1 MTKKAI
7 FLMLIISMTGLQVC
21 AESLFSLN
29 ATQTGFIEPRP
40 LYASVRARNV
50 GDLVTI
56 VINEVPTLTDTG
68 VYETEKTSSLLENLS
83 GALNTIFKTSRFKGS
98 LNNTSGSIS
107 VSGSTNTQRSL
118 GIQDRVAVQVI
129 QLLPNGNL
137 LVQGKKTLVNANERV
152 DLLVSGIVDPR
163 WIDQAGEIN
172 STQVANLQFAMS
184 GAGTVSRGQNE
195 GVLYRFM
202 RYIF

>member
-1 MTKKAI
+1 MIKKLAI
-7 FLMLIISMTGLQVC
+7 ALCFVCIAGISAN

-29 ATQTGFIEPRP
+29 ATQSSFIEPRP
-40 LYASVRARNV
+40 LYSSVRARNV

-56 VINEVPTLTDTG
+56 VIAEVPTLTDSG
-68 VYETEKTSSLLENLS
+68 VYETEKTSSILENLT
-83 GALNTIFKTSRFKGS
+83 GALNTIFKTNLKGA
-98 LNNTSGSIS
+98 LNGTNGTIS

-118 GIQDRVAVQVI
+118 GIQDKVAVQVI

-163 WIDQAGEIN
+163 WIDQQGEISSN
-172 STQVANLQFAMS
+172 QVANLQFAMS

-195 GVLYRFM
+195 GILYRFM

>member
-1 MTKKAI
+1 MIKKLALTI
-7 FLMLIISMTGLQVC
+7 CLMAFLLPQAG

-29 ATQTGFIEPRP
+29 ATQTSFIEPRP
-40 LYASVRARNV
+40 LYSSVRARNV

-56 VINEVPTLTDTG
+56 VIDEVPTLTDSG
-68 VYETEKTSSLLENLS
+68 VYETEKTSSILENLT
-83 GALNTIFKTSRFKGS
+83 GALNTIFKTNLKGA
-98 LNNTSGSIS
+98 LNNTNGTIS
-107 VSGSTNTQRSL
+107 VSGSTSTQRRL
-118 GIQDRVAVQVI
+118 GIQDKVAVQVI

-152 DLLVSGIVDPR
+152 DLLVSGVVDPR
-163 WIDQAGEIN
+163 WIDQQGEIS

>member
-1 MTKKAI
+1 MAFIAGQT
-7 FLMLIISMTGLQVC
+7 S

-29 ATQTGFIEPRP
+29 ATQTSFIEPRP
-40 LYASVRARNV
+40 LYSSVRARNV

-56 VINEVPTLTDTG
+56 VIDEIPTLTDSG
-68 VYETEKTSSLLENLS
+68 VYETEKTSSILENLT
-83 GALNTIFKTSRFKGS
+83 GALNTIFSTNLKGA
-98 LNNTSGSIS
+98 LNGTNGTIS
-107 VSGSTNTQRSL
+107 VSGSTSTQRRL
-118 GIQDRVAVQVI
+118 GIQDKVAVQVI

-152 DLLVSGIVDPR
+152 DLLVSGVVDPR
-163 WIDQAGEIN
+163 WIDQSGEISSN
-172 STQVANLQFAMS
+172 QVANLQFAMS

>member
-1 MTKKAI
+1 MIKKLALTICLMT
-7 FLMLIISMTGLQVC
+7 FLLPQAG

-29 ATQTGFIEPRP
+29 ATQTSFIEPRP
-40 LYASVRARNV
+40 LYSSVRARNV

-56 VINEVPTLTDTG
+56 VIDEVPTLTDSG
-68 VYETEKTSSLLENLS
+68 VYETEKTSSILENLT
-83 GALNTIFKTSRFKGS
+83 GALNTIFKTNLKGA
-98 LNNTSGSIS
+98 LNNTNGTIS
-107 VSGSTNTQRSL
+107 VSGSTSTQRRL

-137 LVQGKKTLVNANERV
+137 LVQ
-152 DLLVSGIVDPR
+152 
-163 WIDQAGEIN
+163 
-172 STQVANLQFAMS
+172 TQVANLQFAMS

-195 GVLYRFM
+195 GILYRFM

>member
-1 MTKKAI
+1 MIKKLALAICFMT
-7 FLMLIISMTGLQVC
+7 FLLPQAG

-29 ATQTGFIEPRP
+29 ATQTSFIEPRP
-40 LYASVRARNV
+40 LYSSVRARNV

-56 VINEVPTLTDTG
+56 VIDEVPTLTDSG
-68 VYETEKTSSLLENLS
+68 VYETEKTSSILENLS
-83 GALNTIFKTSRFKGS
+83 NAINTIFKTNLKGA
-98 LNNTSGSIS
+98 LNNTSGTIS
-107 VSGSTNTQRSL
+107 VSGSTNTQRRL

-152 DLLVSGIVDPR
+152 DLLVSGVVDPR
-163 WIDQAGEIN
+163 WIDQQGEISSN
-172 STQVANLQFAMS
+172 QVANLQFAMS

-195 GVLYRFM
+195 GILYRFM

>member
-1 MTKKAI
+1 MIKKLALTICLMT
-7 FLMLIISMTGLQVC
+7 FLLPQAN

-29 ATQTGFIEPRP
+29 ATQTSFIEPRP
-40 LYASVRARNV
+40 LYSSVRARNV

-56 VINEVPTLTDTG
+56 VIDEVPTLTDSG
-68 VYETEKTSSLLENLS
+68 VYETEKTSSILENLT
-83 GALNTIFKTSRFKGS
+83 GALNTIFKTNLKGA
-98 LNNTSGSIS
+98 LNNTNGTIS
-107 VSGSTNTQRSL
+107 VSGSTSTQRRL
-118 GIQDRVAVQVI
+118 GIQDKVAVQVI

-152 DLLVSGIVDPR
+152 DLLVSGVVDPR
-163 WIDQAGEIN
+163 WIDQQGEIS

-195 GVLYRFM
+195 GILYRFM

>member
-1 MTKKAI
+1 MIKKLILTTCLMT
-7 FLMLIISMTGLQVC
+7 FLLPQAN

-29 ATQTGFIEPRP
+29 ATQSSFIEPRP
-40 LYASVRARNV
+40 LYSSVRARNV

-56 VINEVPTLTDTG
+56 VIDEVPTLTDSG
-68 VYETEKTSSLLENLS
+68 VYETEKTSSILENLS
-83 GALNTIFKTSRFKGS
+83 NAVNTIFKTNLKGA
-98 LNNTSGSIS
+98 LNNTSGTIS
-107 VSGSTNTQRSL
+107 VSGSTNTQRRL
-118 GIQDRVAVQVI
+118 GIQDKVAVQVI

-152 DLLVSGIVDPR
+152 DLLVSGVVDPR
-163 WIDQAGEIN
+163 WIDQQGEIS

>member
-1 MTKKAI
+1 MIKKLAI
-7 FLMLIISMTGLQVC
+7 ALCFVCIAGISAN

-29 ATQTGFIEPRP
+29 ATQSSFIEPRP
-40 LYASVRARNV
+40 LYSSVRARNV

-56 VINEVPTLTDTG
+56 VIDEVPTLTDSG
-68 VYETEKTSSLLENLS
+68 VYETEKTSSILENLT
-83 GALNTIFKTSRFKGS
+83 GALNTIFKTNLKGA
-98 LNNTSGSIS
+98 LNGTSGTIS

-118 GIQDRVAVQVI
+118 GIQDKVAVQVI

-163 WIDQAGEIN
+163 WIDQQGEISSN
-172 STQVANLQFAMS
+172 QVANLQFAMS

-195 GVLYRFM
+195 GILYRFM

>member
-1 MTKKAI
+1 MIKKLALAI
-7 FLMLIISMTGLQVC
+7 CFMAFLLPQAG

-29 ATQTGFIEPRP
+29 ATQTSFIEPRP
-40 LYASVRARNV
+40 LYSSVRARNV

-56 VINEVPTLTDTG
+56 VSDEVPTLTDSG
-68 VYETEKTSSLLENLS
+68 VYETEKTSSILENLS
-83 GALNTIFKTSRFKGS
+83 NAINTIFKTNLKGA
-98 LNNTSGSIS
+98 LNNTSGTIS
-107 VSGSTNTQRSL
+107 VSGSTNTQRRL

-152 DLLVSGIVDPR
+152 DLLVSGVVDPR
-163 WIDQAGEIN
+163 WIDQQGEISSN
-172 STQVANLQFAMS
+172 QVANLQFAMS

-195 GVLYRFM
+195 GILYRFM

>member
-1 MTKKAI
+1 MIKKLAVTLC
-7 FLMLIISMTGLQVC
+7 FTALIAGVAN

-29 ATQTGFIEPRP
+29 ATQSSFIEPRP
-40 LYASVRARNV
+40 LYSSVRARNV

-56 VINEVPTLTDTG
+56 VIDEVPTLTDSG
-68 VYETEKTSSLLENLS
+68 VYKTEKTSSILENLS
-83 GALNTIFKTSRFKGS
+83 NAFNTIFKTNLKGA
-98 LNNTSGSIS
+98 LNGTSGTIS
-107 VSGSTNTQRSL
+107 VSGSTNTQRAL
-118 GIQDRVAVQVI
+118 GIQDKVAVQVI

-137 LVQGKKTLVNANERV
+137 LVQGKKSLVNANERV
-152 DLLVSGIVDPR
+152 DLLVSGIIDPR
-163 WIDQAGEIN
+163 WIDQQGEISSN
-172 STQVANLQFAMS
+172 QVANLQFAMS